1 MQTAGNG
8 VFFVV
13 KECLKSLV
21 PRRMRDGS
29 AAGSD
34 AMRRLSSADGSSP
47 SHFVGLLPWRT
58 YKERK
63 QTGLLS
69 NSYISRLMVSPAER
83 RNIHWLAREEK
94 MG

>member
-1 MQTAGNG
+1 MSEPRFLCRPQGTGS
-8 VFFVV
+8 FFVV

-63 QTGLLS
+63 
-69 NSYISRLMVSPAER
+69 
-83 RNIHWLAREEK
+83 
-94 MG
+94 

>member
-1 MQTAGNG
+1 MLPEHRVEQHNVWNPVSYADRGNG

-63 QTGLLS
+63 
-69 NSYISRLMVSPAER
+69 
-83 RNIHWLAREEK
+83 
-94 MG
+94 